1 MAYPFESIELCFY
14 IFFEL
19 CFWSKIWSYFLW
31 SQEDVEIDHW
41 PLLNRS
47 LIIPSSNNEM
57 SKLNW
62 QPWVKYSFLTWRG
75 ENAEQGNGRGHD
87 LAKRLSVVPH
97 LLLLLLLTA
106 SSVLL
111 MQICSCPSAA
121 SIDQPEPLFISA
133 ASSSLLRGSTLLLNE
148 GKLSHRS
155 CSAPTSST
163 RCVKITQ
170 GCQGGQSLTHT
181 NLSQGVSQRLNQENS
196 LVLKNREL

>member
-19 CFWSKIWSYFLW
+19 CFWSKIWSFVLW

-87 LAKRLSVVPH
+87 LAKRLYVVPH

-155 CSAPTSST
+155 CSAPTSSS
-163 RCVKITQ
+163 CVKITQ
-170 GCQGGQSLTHT
+170 VCQGGQSITHT
-181 NLSQGVSQRLNQENS
+181 HLSHLNENS

>member
-19 CFWSKIWSYFLW
+19 CFWSKIWSFVLW

-87 LAKRLSVVPH
+87 LAKRLYVVPH
-97 LLLLLLLTA
+97 LLLLLLLLTA

-181 NLSQGVSQRLNQENS
+181 HLSHLNENS
-196 LVLKNREL
+196 LGLKNREL

>member
-1 MAYPFESIELCFY
+1 M
-14 IFFEL
+14 
-19 CFWSKIWSYFLW
+19 CFWSKIWSFVLW
-31 SQEDVEIDHW
+31 SQEDIEIEHR

-87 LAKRLSVVPH
+87 LAKRLYVVPH
-97 LLLLLLLTA
+97 LLLLLTA

-133 ASSSLLRGSTLLLNE
+133 ASSSLLRGSTLLLKE
-148 GKLSHRS
+148 GKLSHHRS
-155 CSAPTSST
+155 CSAPTSS

-170 GCQGGQSLTHT
+170 GCQRGQSITHT
-181 NLSQGVSQRLNQENS
+181 HLSHLNENS
-196 LVLKNREL
+196 LGLKNREL